1 MTYTNNFKLRDPGSS
16 ITHFIGFV
24 ASLVGGF
31 FLILHA
37 ITDNGSA
44 QAIAGSSIFV
54 ASACLLYAASTC
66 YHSFNISEK
75 ANIRFKKVDH
85 MMIPVLIAGTY
96 TPVCLLGLPAHYGTI
111 LLIVVWSIAILSM
124 LFKLFWVTCPRWVS
138 SVLYI
143 GMGWSCVFA
152 IPTLYSNLPFAGFM
166 WLLVGGILYT
176 VGGVIYA
183 LKLSVFNNLSPSF
196 GSHEVFHLFVMA
208 GTLCHFNL
216 IYFFLV

>member
-1 MTYTNNFKLRDPGSS
+1 MAYTNNFRLKDPGSA

-24 ASLVGGF
+24 AALVAGF
-31 FLILHA
+31 FLIMHA

-44 QAIAGSSIFV
+44 KTIASCSVFI

-66 YHSFNISEK
+66 YHSFNVSEK
-75 ANIRFKKVDH
+75 ANLRFKKVDH

-96 TPVCLLGLPAHYGTI
+96 TPVCLLGLQGRLGVI

-124 LFKLFWVTCPRWVS
+124 IFKLFWVTCPRWIS

-152 IPTLYSNLPFAGFM
+152 IPTLFRTLPLAGFM

-183 LKLSVFNNLSPSF
+183 LKLKVFNNLCPNF
-196 GSHEVFHLFVMA
+196 GSHEIFHVFVMA

-216 IYFFLV
+216 IYFYLV